1 MANNYKSITDFLKAY
16 SGKAHNKGD
25 DPSFGQLAYKNA
37 KRLGSSIESRLTDFI
52 MVHCSKWQNSGKM
65 ANYFWLEF
73 RRIKHKNE
81 PFSIAIYFFKNSIK
95 VYVEVNNDS
104 LDKYN
109 AKKKE
114 EYLRNF
120 NTSIFKLPQPS
131 CDHFY
136 EGAIWSGG
144 YFRAKYNYEVIPS
157 DENNLIKAVQ
167 SQKYTKITTN
177 IPIDIPNEY
186 DDKQIEDLLLKAIR
200 ILIPY
205 YDVLWDEQ
213 IIPSIDENEKTAIIH
228 LTEPE
233 IESALNEE
241 SETAGYAEK
250 FGLIKTRQLNQK
262 IISDLKRYY
271 KGQCQLCGSNIGSEF
286 GKEIVE
292 AHHIEYFSKT
302 QNNNKSN
309 IVILCPNCH
318 SLIHACDP
326 NYDAKLYSFIFNNGK
341 KMQLRI
347 PGHLKQQ

>member
-1 MANNYKSITDFLKAY
+1 MANNYRSITDFLKTY
-16 SGKAHNKGD
+16 SGKKYNKGD

-73 RRIKHKNE
+73 RRLKHKEE
-81 PFSIAIYFFKNSIK
+81 PFSIAINFFKNSTK

-104 LDKYN
+104 LAKYN

-136 EGAIWSGG
+136 EGAIWRDG
-144 YFRAKYNYEVIPS
+144 YFGEKYNYEVIPS

-177 IPIDIPNEY
+177 IPIVIPNEY
-186 DDKQIEDLLLKAIR
+186 DDKQTEDLLIKAFS

-205 YDVLWDEQ
+205 YDALWNEQKLSSVDE
-213 IIPSIDENEKTAIIH
+213 SEKNTLLE
-228 LTEPE
+228 LTELE
-233 IESALNEE
+233 IETALNEE
-241 SETAGYAEK
+241 
-250 FGLIKTRQLNQK
+250 
-262 IISDLKRYY
+262 
-271 KGQCQLCGSNIGSEF
+271 
-286 GKEIVE
+286 
-292 AHHIEYFSKT
+292 
-302 QNNNKSN
+302 
-309 IVILCPNCH
+309 
-318 SLIHACDP
+318 
-326 NYDAKLYSFIFNNGK
+326 
-341 KMQLRI
+341 
-347 PGHLKQQ
+347 